1 MTPPPGSAATHAP
14 LGTDARLPFLDSLR
28 LLALGLLIAYHV
40 GMYYVSWDWHLKSS
54 SASSALE
61 PWMRLVNP
69 WRMSLLF
76 LISGAV
82 TAIALGRGSQGWLGG
97 RLSRLGL
104 PLVAGVLVIVP
115 PQSYW
120 QVVEQMGY
128 RGSYLEFLP
137 LYLGGHGG
145 FCSAAG
151 SCLILPTW
159 NHLWFLPYL
168 MAYTLLLWASVRA
181 APNWLD
187 RAGNRLSHRLSLLTL
202 LAVPWLVLAA
212 GRLGLRPW
220 FEVTHGLVDDPL
232 AHAQYL
238 PAFVAG
244 ALLAR
249 TPGAWPAVARLRLPA
264 LLVML
269 TTWLLLLSL
278 PDAPIA
284 LLRTAYAAQQ
294 WAGVMAALG
303 FGWVHLRQPT
313 RWQRQLVH
321 RIFAVYVL
329 HQTLI
334 ILLAVALRPLVLH
347 PFAEGPLLL
356 GGTLASAWALIR
368 ICEPVKPLR
377 RWLGL
382 PAV

>member
-1 MTPPPGSAATHAP
+1 
-14 LGTDARLPFLDSLR
+14 
-28 LLALGLLIAYHV
+28 
-40 GMYYVSWDWHLKSS
+40 MYYVSWDWHLKSPFPS
-54 SASSALE
+54 TALE

-82 TAIALGRGSQGWLGG
+82 TAIALSRMSPGWLRS
-97 RLSRLGL
+97 RLLRLGL
-104 PLVAGVLVIVP
+104 PLIAGVLVIVP

-120 QVVEQMGY
+120 QVIEQMSY
-128 RGSYLEFLP
+128 RGSYPEFLA
-137 LYLGGHGG
+137 LYLGGYGG

-151 SCLILPTW
+151 PCLTLPTW

-168 MAYTLLLWASVRA
+168 MVYTLLLWASVRA
-181 APNWLD
+181 APSWLD
-187 RAGNRLSHRLSLLTL
+187 MSGNRLSSRLSSLTL
-202 LAVPWLVLAA
+202 LVAPWLVLAA
-212 GRLGLRPW
+212 GRLALRPW
-220 FEVTHGLVDDPL
+220 FEVTHSLVDDPL

-244 ALLAR
+244 AILAR

-264 LLVML
+264 LFAML
-269 TTWLLLLSL
+269 AAWLLPLYL

-284 LLRTAYAAQQ
+284 LLRAAYAAQQ

-313 RWQRQLVH
+313 AWQRQLVS

-334 ILLAVALRPLVLH
+334 VLLAVALRPLALQ
-347 PFAEGPLLL
+347 PLAEGPLLL
-356 GGTLASAWALIR
+356 GGTLVGAWALVR
-368 ICEPVKPLR
+368 AFEPVKPLR

-382 PAV
+382 PAD